1 MKYLSLL
8 VAILLLSVLAKSQ
21 EFIENAAN
29 RAYGN
34 YSFNEVINLN
44 KALVDEGNRNRIV
57 LEELA
62 NAYFFN
68 ADYKLAGY
76 YYSML
81 FSDFDSLAVNDV
93 YRYYQTLRTTNQYEK
108 ADSLIDHYV
117 HILSEL
123 ESRQIQSLTEGQ
135 YQRQLS
141 FSIHKIDNNSP
152 TSDFAPGFFGENK
165 ILMASARKPGEF
177 KKWIHKWNNQAFLD
191 IYIGDMDPVT
201 GDISNLS
208 KLSPLVNS
216 RYHETTTAFDPQTRY
231 LYFTRNSFIK
241 RNKNTKDIIRVKIY
255 RVTEKPDGR
264 WGNLIELSFNNDAY
278 SVANPALSPD
288 HKRLFFSSDMPGTV
302 GNSDLFY
309 VDIRNDS
316 IYGDPVSLGLKIN
329 TIGRETFPFIDKN
342 GYLYFSSDGRKG
354 NGGLDVYMATPEPD
368 GSFGIPVN
376 LGNPINSS
384 ADDFS
389 FIIDPDRNTGYFA
402 SNRDNP
408 VFDDDIYSFTVAPSP
423 ECQIK
428 LYGLVTDAKTQQAL
442 SGVTIGLYDVAAEK
456 TIEQVKTNEAGE
468 YNLTFGCKEII
479 KITSGKTNYLPGDS
493 IVFIQPSSAD
503 LNINLNLTRSVTLPE
518 AKDVPE
524 VKVVPDLLNFHPVY
538 FGSNQSN
545 ITDTAIAE
553 LEKII
558 QALHEYPK
566 LKIQII
572 SYADSRGDKDY
583 NYQLSKKRSEAIA
596 SYIIEHGD
604 ISSDRLVLLARG
616 EVQPENPGIIP
627 EKIHRK
633 NRRTEFKIITE

>member
-8 VAILLLSVLAKSQ
+8 VAILFLPVWVMSQ
-21 EFIENAAN
+21 KFIENEATN
-29 RAYGN
+29 AYGN

-44 KALVDEGNRNRIV
+44 KTLVDEGNRNRIV

-76 YYSML
+76 FYSML
-81 FSDFDSLAVNDV
+81 FSDYDSLAVNDV
-93 YRYYQTLRTTNQYEK
+93 YRYYQTMRTTNQYDK

-117 HILSEL
+117 HILSGL

-135 YQRQLS
+135 DQRRLS
-141 FSIHKIDNNSP
+141 FSINKINDNSP
-152 TSDFAPGFFGENK
+152 TSDFAPSFLGENK

-177 KKWIHKWNNQAFLD
+177 KKRIHKWNNQAFLD
-191 IYIGDMDPVT
+191 IYVGDMNPAT
-201 GDISNLS
+201 GDISNLG

-216 RYHETTTAFDPQTRY
+216 KYHETTTAYDPQTRY
-231 LYFTRNSFIK
+231 LYFTRNSFDK
-241 RNKNTKDIIRVKIY
+241 SNKNTKNIIRLKIY
-255 RVTEKPDGR
+255 RVTEKQDGR
-264 WGNLIELSFNNDAY
+264 WGNLIELPFNNNAY

-316 IYGDPVSLGLKIN
+316 VYGDPVSLGLKIN
-329 TIGRETFPFIDKN
+329 TIGRETYPFIDKN
-342 GYLYFSSDGRKG
+342 GYLYFSSDGRNG
-354 NGGLDVYMATPEPD
+354 NGGLDVYMAAPESD
-368 GSFGIPVN
+368 GSYGIPMN
-376 LGNPINSS
+376 LGEPINST

-389 FIIDPDRNTGYFA
+389 FIIDQDRSSGYFA

-408 VFDDDIYSFTVAPSP
+408 VFDDDIYSFTVTQSP
-423 ECQIK
+423 ECKIK
-428 LYGLVTDAKTQQAL
+428 LYGLVTDAKTQQLL
-442 SGVTIGLYDVAAEK
+442 SDVTIGLYDVAAEK
-456 TIEQVKTNEAGE
+456 MIKQVKTNETGE

-479 KITSGKTNYLPGDS
+479 KITSGKTNYQSGDS
-493 IVFIQPSSAD
+493 IIFIQPNSAD
-503 LNINLNLTRSVTLPE
+503 LNINLNLTSLETRSE
-518 AKDVPE
+518 AKEVPE
-524 VKVVPDLLNFHPVY
+524 IKIIPDSLDFQPVY

-545 ITDTAIAE
+545 VTDAATKE

-558 QALHEYPK
+558 EALREYPK

-596 SYIIEHGD
+596 SYIIEHGN
-604 ISSDRLVLLARG
+604 ISSERLISLGRG
-616 EVQPENPGIIP
+616 EVQLENSDIIS
-627 EKIHRK
+627 EKIHQK
-633 NRRTEFKIITE
+633 NRRTEFEIITE